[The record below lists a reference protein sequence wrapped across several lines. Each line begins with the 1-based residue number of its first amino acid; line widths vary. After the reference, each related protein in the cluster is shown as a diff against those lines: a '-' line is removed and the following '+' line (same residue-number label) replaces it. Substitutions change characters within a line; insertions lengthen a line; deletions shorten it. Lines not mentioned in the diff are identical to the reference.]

1 MLKYIKDH
9 MATISGIEIYPILS
23 FLIFFLFFIVAT
35 WLILRADKEHIKK
48 MANLPL
54 DNDNSEDTI

>member
-1 MLKYIKDH
+1 MLKYIKNH

-23 FLIFFLFFIVAT
+23 FLVFFLFFIVAT
-35 WLILRADKEHIKK
+35 WLILRADKEYVKK

-54 DNDNSEDTI
+54 DQDNLDDQL